1 VKILTPEILIL
12 SNRYDFASDYVAA
25 ELKRRKKSYLRLNQE
40 DFAQMEINLSPFEP
54 RLFGEFKDVKF
65 GITNGTLKSIF
76 FRRPVFLRDNY
87 RPDLSPDEQLGRTQ
101 WAAFYRGLIVFRN
114 CLWVNHPKET
124 YVAENKIFQL
134 NIAHRLGFEIPKTII
149 ANTNKFIA
157 NSFPKKEKI
166 VLKTLDSMIL
176 KLDESDAF
184 IYTNQINI
192 SDIYRDE
199 LSIAP
204 SIFQDCL
211 INKTDIR
218 VTVIK
223 DKTFGVY
230 IQCDGKGVDGD
241 WRLMKDKVEYIP
253 FKLPRDIRN
262 MCIKL
267 VRNLGLNF
275 GAIDLAKVDDKYYFL
290 EINPTGE
297 WAWLVNRANLPIDVV
312 IADVLCRD
320 SDVRENKREGQ

>member
-1 VKILTPEILIL
+1 MRILTPEILIL

-25 ELKRRKKSYLRLNQE
+25 ELKKRKKSYLRLNQE

-65 GITNGTLKSIF
+65 RITNGSLKSIF

-87 RPDLSPDEQLGRTQ
+87 RPNLNPGEQLGRIQ
-101 WAAFYRGLIVFRN
+101 WAAFYRGLMVFRN

-134 NIAHRLGFEIPKTII
+134 NIAYRLGFEIPKTII
-149 ANTNKFIA
+149 ANTDRFIA
-157 NSFPKKEKI
+157 NFFPKKEKV
-166 VLKTLDSMIL
+166 VLKTLESMIL
-176 KLDESDAF
+176 KLDKTEAF
-184 IYTNQINI
+184 IYTNQINV
-192 SDIYRDE
+192 SNIYRDE

-211 INKTDIR
+211 TNKIDIR

-230 IQCDGKGVDGD
+230 ILSNGKGVDGD
-241 WRLMKDKVEYIP
+241 WRLLKDRVEYIP
-253 FKLPRDIRN
+253 FKLPRDVRN

-267 VRNLGLNF
+267 VRRLGLNF
-275 GAIDLAKVDDKYYFL
+275 GAIDLAMVNDKYYFL

-297 WAWLVNRANLPIDVV
+297 WAWLVNRANLPIDAA
-312 IADVLCRD
+312 IADLLCRGKNC
-320 SDVRENKREGQ
+320 RKNK